1 MTVEIVSLHLT
12 FGKNAQDR
20 LAEAKNSGKD
30 GALAAVETFYC
41 AFNNRSPGLLK
52 EIWLND
58 PLCQLN
64 NPLGGIMRGIEPIS
78 ALYEKIF
85 NGPSRV
91 WVEFYDIVLYFTG
104 DAAIFAGRER
114 GEFLKGETTV
124 NLAIRTT
131 RVFIYDSAAGRW
143 AQAHHHGSIDDA
155 ALLNRYQKAVNP

>member
-1 MTVEIVSLHLT
+1 MEIVNLSFT
-12 FGKNAQDR
+12 FGKNSQDR
-20 LAEAKNSGKD
+20 LMESSNPGKE

-64 NPLGGIMRGIEPIS
+64 NPLGGIMRGIGPIS

-85 NGPSRV
+85 NGPARV
-91 WVEFYDIVLYFTG
+91 WVEFYDIVLYLTP
-104 DAAIFAGRER
+104 DTAIFAGRER
-114 GEFLKGETTV
+114 GEFKIGETTV
-124 NLAIRTT
+124 NPAIRTT
-131 RVFIYDSAAGRW
+131 RVFLYDSAAGRW

-155 ALLNRYQKAVNP
+155 ALLDRYQKAVNS